1 MKKEITMP
9 TIMPFLKKEDFYKKV
24 NSMPF
29 NRDGLVSPR
38 LVRSINKFGFVVPI
52 LLIKTNLIDGY
63 DKIYIVDGHNRA
75 VTALYLN
82 VPFFG
87 ILLPTQFSNVE
98 QLVEFVS
105 SLNSSQRAWTNMDYV
120 RAFAHVGKKEYL
132 DLIQV
137 KSKTPYS
144 FTTVATIL
152 SSPNSRSCKS
162 ESIKKGDFKVTRLK
176 EANEVFTYAGE
187 LSKYKSLTNR
197 MVLSLNTVM
206 SLEIFEKKK
215 FTEAYATYC
224 HKINKLSLDSFES
237 TFISWLEK

>member
-1 MKKEITMP
+1 MKKSITIFFS
-9 TIMPFLKKEDFYKKV
+9 TREDFDKKV

-29 NRDGLVSPR
+29 NRDGIVSPK
-38 LVRSINKFGFVVPI
+38 LVRSMNKRGFVVPI
-52 LLIKTNLIDGY
+52 LMIKTNLIDGY

-75 VTALYLN
+75 TTALYLN
-82 VPFFG
+82 IPFFG
-87 ILLPTQFSNVE
+87 VLLPNKFSNVE
-98 QLVEFVS
+98 DLVEFVS

-162 ESIKKGDFKVTRLK
+162 ENIKKGDFKVTRLK

-206 SLEIFEKKK
+206 ALEIFDKKK
-215 FTEAYATYC
+215 FTEAYATHC

>member
-1 MKKEITMP
+1 MKKP
-9 TIMPFLKKEDFYKKV
+9 TAIFFSSREDFDKKI

-29 NRDGLVSPR
+29 NRDGIVSAR
-38 LVRSINKFGFVVPI
+38 LIRSMNKWGFVVPI

-63 DKIYIVDGHNRA
+63 EKIYIVDGHNRA
-75 VTALYLN
+75 TTALYLN
-82 VPFFG
+82 IPFFG
-87 ILLPTQFSNVE
+87 VLLPNKFSNVE
-98 QLVEFVS
+98 DLVEFVS

-152 SSPNSRSCKS
+152 SSPNSKSSKS
-162 ESIKKGDFKVTRLK
+162 ESIKKGDFRITRLK
-176 EANEVFTYAGE
+176 EANEVFSYAGE
-187 LSKYKSLTNR
+187 LSKYKPLTNR

-206 SLEIFEKKK
+206 SLEIFDKKK
-215 FTEAYATYC
+215 FTEAYAKYC
-224 HKINKLSLDSFES
+224 HKISKLSLDSFES
-237 TFISWLEK
+237 TFISWLEQ